1 MKQLMVML
9 TSLVVA
15 LVAVPAA
22 AGLPIQY
29 WTQPSGAQVYLIE
42 SPSLPMVDFQLD
54 FDAGSRRDPLAKAG
68 LAEATAD
75 VLLKGTH
82 AGHGMPAMGE
92 QALAE
97 AWADLGAQFD
107 VQASS
112 DRLSV
117 SLRSLTEPPVLQ
129 RALQLAALQLGQPA
143 FPQDIWV
150 RERARLAASLDEANT
165 HAETQAQRLFSAA
178 VYGSHPYGYQPTRE
192 TLSRISV
199 ADMRA
204 MYQRMVRPCAA
215 RVSIVGAISRA
226 QADAAVQTL
235 LARFPASNCSQPLPA
250 VSEIKPLAQAV
261 DKRLPFDAVQAQI
274 LLGQPGFK
282 RDDPDF
288 MALLVGNHMLGGG
301 GFSSRLTDE
310 VREKRGLTYSVDSSF
325 DAGLHAGA
333 FTIALQTRPDQA
345 AQALQVTREVLAQ
358 FVRDGPTPAQLAEA
372 KDHLVG
378 GFALRIDS
386 NQKLL
391 DNLSNIAWNKL
402 PLDYL
407 DHWAE
412 SVAKLTVDDVRG
424 AMARKL
430 DPSRMV
436 TVVLGGK

>member
-1 MKQLMVML
+1 MRCLAACL
-9 TSLVVA
+9 LSL
-15 LVAVPAA
+15 A
-22 AGLPIQY
+22 AGSALAAQPIQH

-54 FDAGSRRDPLAKAG
+54 FDAGSRRDPSAKAG

-75 VLLKGTH
+75 MLLKATQ
-82 AGHGMPAMGE
+82 AGHGAPAMGE

-97 AWADLGAQFD
+97 AWADLGALFD
-107 VQASS
+107 AQAGS
-112 DRLSV
+112 DRMSV
-117 SLRSLTEPPVLQ
+117 TLRVLTEPAVLR
-129 RALQLAALQLGQPA
+129 RAVQLAALQLGQPA
-143 FPQDIWV
+143 FPADIWA
-150 RERARLAASLDEANT
+150 RERTRLAAALDEANT
-165 HAETQAQRLFSAA
+165 RAETQAQRLFAAA
-178 VYGSHPYGYQPTRE
+178 VFGSHPYGYEPTRASLQRM
-192 TLSRISV
+192 TV

-204 MYQRMVRPCAA
+204 LYQRMVKPCAA
-215 RVSIVGAISRA
+215 RVSIVGAVTRA
-226 QADAAVQTL
+226 QADEAVRTL
-235 LARFPASNCSQPLPA
+235 LGRFPASNCSQPLPP
-250 VSEIKPLAQAV
+250 VEEVKPLARAV
-261 DKRLPFDAVQAQI
+261 DKRLPFDAAQAQI

-301 GFSSRLTDE
+301 GFASRLTDE
-310 VREKRGLTYSVDSSF
+310 VREKRGLTYNVDSSF

-391 DNLSNIAWNKL
+391 DNLSNIAWNNL

-407 DHWAE
+407 DRWAD
-412 SVAKLTVDDVRG
+412 SVARLTVDDVRG

-430 DPSRMV
+430 DPDRMV
-436 TVVLGGK
+436 TIVLGGK